1 MVNVYLLDRVGGY
14 NIDRHGM
21 GLYILDHGFFILSFL
36 IHFISKY
43 EGCYECNAAEVYSTI

>member
-1 MVNVYLLDRVGGY
+1 MVNVYLLDSLGGY

-21 GLYILDHGFFILSFL
+21 GLYILDHGIFIVSFL

-43 EGCYECNAAEVYSTI
+43 EGYECKADEVHSTI